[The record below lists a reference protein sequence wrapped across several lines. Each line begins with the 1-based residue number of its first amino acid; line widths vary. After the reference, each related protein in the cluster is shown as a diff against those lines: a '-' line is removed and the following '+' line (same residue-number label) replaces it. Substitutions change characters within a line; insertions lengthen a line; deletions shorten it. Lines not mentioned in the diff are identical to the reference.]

1 MGAPAPQ
8 NFETAFHRESQIK
21 HDEVRRG
28 TATIDHIVKM
38 QTSCSDLGTVSISA
52 APSFFSKAMHWV
64 ASTGS

>member
-1 MGAPAPQ
+1 
-8 NFETAFHRESQIK
+8 
-21 HDEVRRG
+21 
-28 TATIDHIVKM
+28 M